1 MFRLS
6 PRQTL
11 FRSRY
16 ERFRWKFSNFAAKQ
30 TLTMEQ
36 KFGKNS
42 IDIKVLREFCE
53 REGKMVEYRKGEQL
67 EREGDPARW
76 FGFVTE
82 GCFKYVTY
90 GISDDKEHITW
101 FSFEGEFAG
110 DYPACLDGGP
120 ALTTIEAMVP
130 TRIIRVSGEQLE
142 REGDPARWFG
152 FVTEGCFKYVTHG
165 ISDDKEHI
173 TWFSFEGEF
182 AGDYPACLDGRP
194 SQTTIKAMMPSRML
208 RVSGEQLVDFFRQD
222 AEKMELRS
230 VIAEHLLSQA
240 RACYLDLHRATARE
254 RYELLLQ
261 RCPGIVEYLDLQ
273 DIASFLNVTPKTI
286 SMIRKDIT
294 FGKD

>member
-1 MFRLS
+1 
-6 PRQTL
+6 
-11 FRSRY
+11 
-16 ERFRWKFSNFAAKQ
+16 
-30 TLTMEQ
+30 MEQ
-36 KFGKNS
+36 KFNNNRLDLQ
-42 IDIKVLREFCE
+42 ILREFCE
-53 REGKMVEYRKGEQL
+53 REGEEIAYRKGDQL

-90 GISDDKEHITW
+90 GISDDREHITW

-130 TRIIRVSGEQLE
+130 TRI
-142 REGDPARWFG
+142 
-152 FVTEGCFKYVTHG
+152 
-165 ISDDKEHI
+165 
-173 TWFSFEGEF
+173 
-182 AGDYPACLDGRP
+182 
-194 SQTTIKAMMPSRML
+194 L
-208 RVSGEQLVDFFRQD
+208 RVSGEQLMDFFRQD

-230 VIAEHLLSQA
+230 IIAEHLLSQA
-240 RACYLDLHRATARE
+240 RARYLDFHRATARE

-261 RCPGIVEYLDLQ
+261 RCPGIVEHLDLQ